1 MSSLGGAD
9 PDNAA
14 LARARA
20 VIDVEM
26 EALDDLKNQLDQDFS
41 AVVRLLEKHRGR
53 VIVTGMGKSGLIGKK
68 IAATL
73 SSTGTPAV
81 FLHPAEGSHGDLGLL
96 MRDDVVIAISNS
108 GETPEILSIL
118 PLIKRFGVPLVAMTG
133 KVTSTLGQQADYVLN
148 IAVRREACPLGLAP
162 TASTTAT
169 LALGDALAVVL
180 LERRGF
186 SEEDFALFHPAGSLG
201 KRLLLRVCE
210 LMHSRD
216 QLPLV
221 SANTSFLEAL
231 MEASLKKLGLAI
243 ITDEQGKLIG
253 VLTDGDIRRALTRF
267 ADPRELALK
276 EIMTASPKRIGE
288 DELAVVA
295 LRKMEEH
302 QITVLIICDEA
313 DRPVG
318 AVHLHD
324 LLKAGLV

>member
-1 MSSLGGAD
+1 MTGDD

-26 EALDDLKNQLDQDFS
+26 EALDDLKNQLDHHFS
-41 AVVRLLEKHRGR
+41 AVVRLLEQHRGR

-169 LALGDALAVVL
+169 LAMGDALAVVL

-201 KRLLLRVCE
+201 KRLLLRVRE
-210 LMHSRD
+210 LMHSGE

-221 SANTSFLEAL
+221 SENTPFLEAL

-267 ADPRELALK
+267 ADPRTLALK
-276 EIMTASPKRIGE
+276 EVMTASPKRIGE
-288 DELAVVA
+288 DDLAVVA
-295 LRKMEEH
+295 LRKMEEN
-302 QITVLIICDEA
+302 QITVLLICDTA